1 MVNTGCLYDK
11 NLGYAQIKIKST
23 HANIELAVK

>member
-1 MVNTGCLYDK
+1 MANTGCMYDK

-23 HANIELAVK
+23 HSNIELAVK